1 MMVLVWKSPDDSP
14 NLLFGIASG
23 MALIIYPLPDCETTS
38 VFIDT
43 LASQEKSKIIVNK
56 HINNFTL
63 PYHHT

>member
-1 MMVLVWKSPDDSP
+1 MMVLVWKSPDDST
-14 NLLFGIASG
+14 NLLFGVASG

-38 VFIDT
+38 VFIGT
-43 LASQEKSKIIVNK
+43 LARKKTIIVNK